1 MNVIPQDT
9 LNFDELLANFY
20 SDRAIAFRPVETMM
34 QIHPYPGDGG
44 YAMISI
50 KNFRYLSNNVTQKLK
65 SYDVDIQEEDDNG
78 VIRLTG
84 RKDLIMR
91 ILFGD
96 DHRIQAVPKSVFHYV
111 DRAFGADLPVS
122 RALYFD
128 KRTTVQVP
136 ALDDTLKD
144 IQIQPQTLVMYEAGL
159 LHFIHFESEFVIKRL
174 SIMTLTR
181 DMARALIGKGVSLQ
195 EALQEHPS
203 AAIEKDDVYVS
214 GAIYNE
220 SIPCDK
226 KGKPLIAPDPFTHG
240 CRSLEKVEDLLLSTE
255 RNIYNSDAVKTHL
268 GIVRYMRDL
277 NTRKEESQLP
287 FMNMTADKVLAS

>member
-20 SDRAIAFRPVETMM
+20 SDSAIAFRPVETMM

-50 KNFRYLSNNVTQKLK
+50 KNFRYLSKNVTQKLS

-96 DHRIQAVPKSVFHYV
+96 IQAVPKSVFHYV